1 MATSITEIGKS
12 VLDST
17 RFPQFAGVAGSAS
30 SPMFVLHKNILLD
43 SEASDDGSGSA
54 GVVADAPYN
63 IAKGHFTENAAGK
76 LSSIIRVPVA
86 PEYHSLQF
94 WLAELEQ
101 NSALS
106 RQSQDDL
113 AISIYGKHPIR
124 DQEQILSPN
133 VQVSSTF
140 EKVDHVWL
148 PLRFPN
154 TLSKTKTGNNGL
166 DTGATDGSGAMELYA
181 FNFLYA
187 GAWYPNETTVQ
198 TTEADEVKLKG
209 GTFNTAGDI
218 GMAFKCPQTVLLDG
232 CTEVIMTVHVPMS
245 YSSAPDAAF
254 MMGRFLA

>member
-1 MATSITEIGKS
+1 MATSITELDQSSIF
-12 VLDST
+12 DST
-17 RFPQFAGVAGSAS
+17 RFPNFSGVAGSTC

-43 SEASDDGSGSA
+43 SEANDDGSGSP

-63 IAKGHFTENAAGK
+63 IAKGHFTENATGK
-76 LSSIIRVPVA
+76 LSSIIRVKVS

-113 AISIYGKHPIR
+113 AISIYGKYTIR
-124 DQEQILSPN
+124 EHDQSMSPN
-133 VQVSSTF
+133 VLVSSTF
-140 EKVDHVWL
+140 EQVDHVWM

-154 TLSKTKTGNNGL
+154 TLSKSKNQNQL
-166 DTGATDGSGAMELYA
+166 DTGATDGSGAMEMYA

-187 GAWYPNETTVQ
+187 GVWYPNADTVQ
-198 TTEADEVKLKG
+198 QTEADEVKIKG
-209 GTFNTAGDI
+209 GTFNTASDI

-232 CTEVIMTVHVPMS
+232 CSEVIMTVHVPMS
-245 YSSAPDAAF
+245 YTSAPDAAF